1 MTKVRIE
8 EYEQRILE
16 LIAENEIL
24 SKTVFEANR
33 ATEEVKLNKIQ
44 EYERKILQ
52 LIDEN
57 STLSKKSFD
66 VNWQVEEAKKSSI

>member
-8 EYEQRILE
+8 EFEQRIE
-16 LIAENEIL
+16 
-24 SKTVFEANR
+24 
-33 ATEEVKLNKIQ
+33 
-44 EYERKILQ
+44 EYEKKILQ

-57 STLSKKSFD
+57 SILSKKSFD